1 MHTTEHAKD
10 IDRRCPS
17 GVPSGAE
24 APIGAEVP
32 REDDPEE
39 GRFHDSLAKL
49 VEDHRTELL
58 RKYETR
64 VGAKLRARFDADD
77 LLQGALLRCIAERRR
92 KLDSGQS
99 FSWPSSPQER
109 IARIRTKLYSEFI
122 DQMRQQSTSSRNQQQ
137 EIPWPD
143 GSVADVAQSMG
154 LTTQDTI
161 KHAVR
166 LIRDKLT
173 PYQFVIIWLRCAL
186 DFSWESITEIL
197 NELDHTTFT
206 TSKYTKEYARIL
218 KKLRDSIPSPF
229 SSSGNP
235 LRS

>member
-1 MHTTEHAKD
+1 MHTTEYAKD
-10 IDRRCPS
+10 VDRRSPS

-24 APIGAEVP
+24 APDSAEVP

-39 GRFHDSLAKL
+39 GGFHESLAKL
-49 VEDHRTELL
+49 VEEHRTELL

-77 LLQGALLRCIAERRR
+77 LLQGALFRCIAEPRR
-92 KLDSGQS
+92 KLDVGQS
-99 FSWPSSPQER
+99 FSWPSSQQER

-122 DQMRQQSTSSRNQQQ
+122 DQMRKQRTSSRQREL

-143 GSVADVAQSMG
+143 GSVAHVAQSMG

-161 KHAVR
+161 KHAVQ

-173 PYQFVIIWLRCAL
+173 PYQFVIIWLRCARL
-186 DFSWESITEIL
+186 L
-197 NELDHTTFT
+197 LGVDH
-206 TSKYTKEYARIL
+206 
-218 KKLRDSIPSPF
+218 RD
-229 SSSGNP
+229 
-235 LRS
+235 LERTRSNDVYDE